1 VNAAAVHRETPGGPG
16 FGALSQRFREAG
28 LLLVECDQHGEVGPG
43 CTLAGDWLTELL
55 LRSPLFRVGLRRAA
69 EGWAKQAEPVP
80 VEAMPGCW
88 LAPSPKVSRRRLSG
102 YGVTVILT
110 SACES
115 SEQFAAMCQASG
127 ADFELHRRRLR
138 ELPPAAT
145 CDVPRLAQLS
155 RLAHQE
161 QASRTSDRRAME
173 SVGQQLAESYEEI
186 NLLYTIIQNMTVVQQ
201 PQRFVSMACHEL
213 LATLPYRWIA
223 AQMAEDH
230 EHLKALAGRLIV
242 AGEPG
247 VPESVLKELAAK
259 LLSECDG
266 ESPSVLTPAS
276 SPALNKFT
284 PLGQSIAVQPVG
296 REGRIIGALIAGDKR
311 GPDPEV
317 SSADIKLLGA
327 TATHMGI
334 FMENAALYDDLHAM
348 FLGTL
353 EAITASIDAKDRYTC
368 GHSQR
373 VALLTQQLG
382 RAHGLDEQAV
392 SRLHIAGL
400 VHDVGK
406 IGVPESVLSKPGK
419 LTESEFAWIRRHPE
433 IGHRIL
439 KDIPQLKDVL
449 PGVLH
454 HHERWDGRGYPAG
467 LQGEEIPFV
476 ARLIALA
483 DTFDAMSSSRAYRAA
498 LSRPEVLAEIRS
510 HAGRQFDPEL
520 AEQFLTLDFSEFDR
534 MVAEHNEASR
544 CLQPE
549 MGEAA

>member
-1 VNAAAVHRETPGGPG
+1 VSTTATHRDERAGL
-16 FGALSQRFREAG
+16 ASLAQRFREVG
-28 LLLVECDQHGEVGPG
+28 LILLECDEQGQAGPSAP
-43 CTLAGDWLTELL
+43 LAGDWLTELL
-55 LRSPLFRVGLRRAA
+55 LRSPLFRAALREAA
-69 EGWAKQAEPVP
+69 TLWGAHPEPAP
-80 VEAMPGCW
+80 LELMPGLW
-88 LAPSPKVSRRRLSG
+88 LAPSPKMNRRRLTG
-102 YGVTVILT
+102 YIATVILT
-110 SACES
+110 PDCET

-127 ADFELHRRRLR
+127 ADLELHRRRLR
-138 ELPPAAT
+138 DLPPAAPQ
-145 CDVPRLAQLS
+145 DVPRLARLS

-161 QASRTSDRRAME
+161 QAHRSSDRRAME

-201 PQRFVSMACHEL
+201 PQRFVSMACKEL

-223 AQMAEDH
+223 ARLADDP
-230 EHLKALAGRLIV
+230 EHLKALAGRMIV

-247 VPESVLKELAAK
+247 ASEAVLGELARQ
-259 LLSECDG
+259 LLHECDTR
-266 ESPSVLTPAS
+266 SPTVITPSS
-276 SPALNKFT
+276 SPALARFA
-284 PLGQSIAVQPVG
+284 PLGQSIAVHPVG
-296 REGRIIGALIAGDKR
+296 REGRVIGVLIAGDKR
-311 GPDPEV
+311 GPDPAV

-334 FMENAALYDDLHAM
+334 FMENAALYDDLNAM

-373 VALLTQQLG
+373 VALLTRQLG
-382 RAHGLDEQAV
+382 RARGLDEQAV

-419 LTESEFAWIRRHPE
+419 LTEAEFALVQKHPE

-454 HHERWDGRGYPAG
+454 HHERWDGRGYPAR
-467 LQGEEIPFV
+467 LSGEGIPLI

-483 DTFDAMSSSRAYRAA
+483 DTFDAMSSSRAYRSA
-498 LSRPEVLAEIRS
+498 LSRADVLGEIRA
-510 HAGRQFDPEL
+510 HAGRQFDPDL
-520 AEQFLTLDFSEFDR
+520 AAIFLTLDFSEFDR
-534 MVAEHNEASR
+534 MVAEHNEVHHR
-544 CLQPE
+544 LQPAL
-549 MGEAA
+549 GEAA